1 MEESL
6 EMREQNE
13 ETSEPEMRH
22 SVLDRDKLQVST
34 LKLFDS
40 LVISFNTQE
49 KRKTRTELQRSGKKS
64 FKGSNNFI
72 NEDFLA
78 AKNWISVDDTMR
90 LAEVRC

>member
-1 MEESL
+1 MTDL
-6 EMREQNE
+6 
-13 ETSEPEMRH
+13 
-22 SVLDRDKLQVST
+22 
-34 LKLFDS
+34 
-40 LVISFNTQE
+40 
-49 KRKTRTELQRSGKKS
+49 RKSGKRS